1 MERKSYIGCRFG
13 KLVVL
18 EKLVKEIKGKKR
30 TYYKCICDCGNLKEV
45 RADMLTSGNTKS
57 CGCLLKEYYTK
68 EKRTHG
74 DTHTRLYSI
83 YNNMKNRCYN
93 ESYPSFHRYGGRGIK
108 VCKEWLLDYESF
120 KRWALLSGY
129 SDTLTL
135 DRKNNDGDYSPDNC
149 RWATRKEQSRNTSST
164 HLVEYKGETKS
175 LVEWCE
181 LLDMPYK
188 NVNYVLNNGLRDI
201 EDIFQSYK
209 GKGFTGTRY
218 DR

>member
-1 MERKSYIGCRFG
+1 
-13 KLVVL
+13 
-18 EKLVKEIKGKKR
+18 
-30 TYYKCICDCGNLKEV
+30 
-45 RADMLTSGNTKS
+45 
-57 CGCLLKEYYTK
+57 
-68 EKRTHG
+68 
-74 DTHTRLYSI
+74 
-83 YNNMKNRCYN
+83 MKNRCYN

-149 RWATRKEQSRNTSST
+149 RWATRKEQSRNTSSI